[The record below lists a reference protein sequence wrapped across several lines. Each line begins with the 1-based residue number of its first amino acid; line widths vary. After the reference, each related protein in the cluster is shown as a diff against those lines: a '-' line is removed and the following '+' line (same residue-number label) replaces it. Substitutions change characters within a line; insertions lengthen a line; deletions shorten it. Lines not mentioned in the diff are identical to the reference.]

1 MIVMVI
7 MVMIMML
14 YISGPMRRREREP
27 LRLDYSGSTA
37 SSLSLSS
44 KISRIVIIYLH
55 CLSTRESLE

>member
-1 MIVMVI
+1 MM
-7 MVMIMML
+7 MIMML

-44 KISRIVIIYLH
+44 KISRIIIIHLH
-55 CLSTRESLE
+55 CLTTRESLE